1 MQPLVQHT
9 DTVLLTLDSLADN
22 VCHAA
27 GTDRQLLLTRCQ
39 LFRQTAQLNLHL
51 FNGFNRI
58 VGTNN
63 ILTNTFAQML
73 VNGHKE
79 LDFTFRAF
87 RIFRQTQYVAQM
99 FVIRD
104 GQAQRAQRLIR
115 HGAQFIRRQIS
126 QLTTV
131 QTAFHAIVFHHPHDC
146 APAGFR
152 GHNLLAHFMIIAL
165 QLAQLTGQVL
175 HLRFAEGERFLKLI
189 ATRTVIAQLGVQFIA
204 TLAGTLF
211 RPAVGANANIL

>member
-1 MQPLVQHT
+1 
-9 DTVLLTLDSLADN
+9 
-22 VCHAA
+22 
-27 GTDRQLLLTRCQ
+27 
-39 LFRQTAQLNLHL
+39 
-51 FNGFNRI
+51 
-58 VGTNN
+58 
-63 ILTNTFAQML
+63 ML

-204 TLAGTLF
+204 TLAGALF